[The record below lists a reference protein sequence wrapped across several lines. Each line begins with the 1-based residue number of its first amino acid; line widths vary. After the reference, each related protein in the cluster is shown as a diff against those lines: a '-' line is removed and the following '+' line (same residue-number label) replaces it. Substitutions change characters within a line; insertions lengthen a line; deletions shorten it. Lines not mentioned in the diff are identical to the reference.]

1 MEIKKKIKQ
10 LSKEIFN
17 DVVDYRRH
25 IHQNPELAFEE
36 NETAAFISSKL
47 EEFNIPYKN
56 GIAKTGIIALLEGRN
71 PTKRVVGLRADM
83 DALPIHEANDVS
95 YRSKNEGK
103 MHACGHDVHTASLLG
118 VAKILA
124 NLRDEFEGTV
134 KFFFQPSEEKFP
146 GGASVMIKEGALENP
161 KPDVVLAQHVFTDL
175 DAGMTGF
182 KSGMYMASADE
193 IYLTVKGKGGHAA
206 MPHEN
211 IDPILIA
218 SHIIVA
224 LQQIISRNANIITP
238 SVLSFGKL
246 SADGATNVIPDEV
259 RVEGTFRTFNETWR
273 LEAHQKIKNMAEQI
287 AKSMGGECE
296 VNVKVGYP
304 CLVNHENLTND
315 CMSEAISFLG
325 EEHVE
330 ELPIR
335 MTSEDFS
342 YFSQASDVCFYRL
355 GVRNESRGITS
366 PVHSP
371 SFDIDEAALETGVGL
386 MSWLT
391 IRLLNS

>member
-1 MEIKKKIKQ
+1 MEIKEKIKQ

-56 GIAKTGIIALLEGRN
+56 GIAKTGIIALLEGKN

-273 LEAHQKIKNMAEQI
+273 LDAHQKIKNMAEQI

>member
-1 MEIKKKIKQ
+1 MEIKNKIKE
-10 LSKEIFN
+10 LTKDIYS
-17 DVVDYRRH
+17 DVVSYRRQ

-36 NETAAFISSKL
+36 NETAAFIASKL
-47 EEFNIPYKN
+47 KEFNIPFTT
-56 GIAKTGIIALLEGRN
+56 GVAKTGIIALLEGKN
-71 PTKRVVGLRADM
+71 PTKKVVGLRADM
-83 DALPIHEANDVS
+83 DALPIHEANDVP
-95 YRSKNEGK
+95 YRSKNDGK
-103 MHACGHDVHTASLLG
+103 MHACGHDVHTSSLLG
-118 VAKILA
+118 VARVLSEI
-124 NLRDEFEGTV
+124 RDEFEGTV

-146 GGASVMIKEGALENP
+146 GGASVMIEEGALENP

-182 KSGMYMASADE
+182 KSGVYMASADE
-193 IYLTVKGKGGHAA
+193 VYITVKGKGGHAA

-218 SHIIVA
+218 SHIIVS
-224 LQQIISRNANIITP
+224 LQQIISRNANITTP

-246 SADGATNVIPDEV
+246 TAEGATNVIPDEV
-259 RVEGTFRTFNETWR
+259 KIEGTFRTFDEVWR
-273 LEAHQKIKNMAEQI
+273 KDAHKKIKNMAEQI
-287 AKSMGGECE
+287 AKSMGGECD

-304 CLVNHENLTND
+304 CLVNHEDLTND
-315 CMSEAISFLG
+315 CMTEAINYLG
-325 EEHVE
+325 KEHVE
-330 ELPIR
+330 EIPIR

-342 YFSQASDVCFYRL
+342 YFSQAADVCFYRL

-391 IRLLNS
+391 IRLLKS